1 MAGAGAISP
10 MFAQGL
16 VFDAGGVVGV
26 VAGGVVLDP
35 PPLEPP
41 HEQHSTAMAEAHR
54 SARMSFM
61 SGLRFRP
68 VYRVKNARASR
79 HTPDARE
86 SKLE

>member
-1 MAGAGAISP
+1 MAGAGAVSP

-16 VFDAGGVVGV
+16 VFDAGGV

-41 HEQHSTAMAEAHR
+41 HEQHSPAMTEAHR

-68 VYRVKNARASR
+68 VYRVKNPPASC
-79 HTPDARE
+79 HTPDARA